1 MKRAFQSRLAP
12 ELERFVAFK
21 RSLGFLY
28 RRNEYTL
35 RSFDRYVVGHSRRKG
50 RLPLER
56 LLRGWLSRIENRKAI
71 TVAMDLAALREFFRF
86 RKRTDPTGFVPG
98 REWAPQSV
106 ESAFC
111 PYVFSTGDIRNILK
125 AAAGMR
131 GGQFRELTLRTA
143 VVILYCTGLRPGE
156 AGRLRLGDVDLNR
169 RVFTIRETKG
179 KTRMV
184 PFRKDLCRVLQHYLK
199 ARSVSASASDA
210 LFIQSD
216 GRELGSRKLC
226 DWIRQLLRRAGL
238 KPACGRLGPRPFDF
252 RHTFATHRLARW
264 YRSGADL
271 HARLPWLSAYMGHDD
286 LLGTET
292 YLTATPE
299 LLAAAGRRFRNRVGP
314 R

>member
-28 RRNEYTL
+28 RRNEFTL
-35 RSFDRYVVGHSRRKG
+35 RSFDRYVAAHSRRRG

-56 LLRGWLSRIENRKAI
+56 LLRGWLSRIENRKAV
-71 TVAMDLAALREFFRF
+71 TVAMDLGALREFFRF
-86 RKRTDPTGFVPG
+86 RKRTDPAGFVPG

-106 ESAFC
+106 ESDFF
-111 PYVFSTGDIRNILK
+111 PHVFSTGDVRNILK
-125 AAAGMR
+125 AAHRVR
-131 GGQFRELTLRTA
+131 GGQFRALTLRTA
-143 VVILYCTGLRPGE
+143 IVVLYCTGLRPGE
-156 AGRLRLGDVDLNR
+156 VGRLRLGDLDLGR

-179 KTRMV
+179 KTRLV
-184 PFRKDLCRVLQHYLK
+184 PFRKDLGRVLKHYLK
-199 ARSVSASASDA
+199 RRSEITSSSDT
-210 LFIQSD
+210 LFIRSD

-238 KPACGRLGPRPFDF
+238 KPVRGRLGPRPFDF
-252 RHTFATHRLARW
+252 RHTFATHRLTSW

-299 LLAAAGRRFRNRVGP
+299 LLAAAGRRFRERVGP